1 MENARQIERL
11 NSHNSKLDK
20 DNNKLDRYC
29 KGLEL
34 DKRRMAEDKLNAI
47 NEKTVAKNAV
57 SALTREIEWL
67 NKQTETELNNIISLV
82 RDRDKMKKDLQ
93 KVEAENQQNKKDIS
107 SKQAAIVNLKLQVA
121 VKTEH
126 VRELLA
132 NSGQLE
138 KQRDKYCQEAS
149 KANANLMQM
158 IEEVKL
164 KKNIIGELKKE
175 NIEREAK
182 YKQQQ
187 NLYEAVRSDRN
198 LYSKNLIESQDE
210 VAELRRKFKI
220 AAHQIQQ
227 LKDEIES
234 KDIALTAKDH
244 AMGEEKKHH
253 DNDKA
258 ALGHCKTKLTALE
271 DIMKTTENEKTQYK
285 YMLAETEKQNEASKK
300 EYQNVVDERDILGTQ
315 LIRRN
320 DELALLYEKIK
331 ILQTTLSKG
340 ESQYNER
347 LEDIKLLK
355 YKIGDLKCEL
365 RIVTSKAAEIKGL
378 KDEIVNL
385 NKQLLTEKL

>member
-1 MENARQIERL
+1 
-11 NSHNSKLDK
+11 
-20 DNNKLDRYC
+20 
-29 KGLEL
+29 
-34 DKRRMAEDKLNAI
+34 
-47 NEKTVAKNAV
+47 
-57 SALTREIEWL
+57 
-67 NKQTETELNNIISLV
+67 
-82 RDRDKMKKDLQ
+82 
-93 KVEAENQQNKKDIS
+93 
-107 SKQAAIVNLKLQVA
+107 
-121 VKTEH
+121 
-126 VRELLA
+126 
-132 NSGQLE
+132 
-138 KQRDKYCQEAS
+138 
-149 KANANLMQM
+149 MQM

-187 NLYEAVRSDRN
+187 NLYEQVRSDRN

-227 LKDEIES
+227 LKDEIDQ
-234 KDIALTAKDH
+234 KDLALTAKEH
-244 AMGEEKKHH
+244 QMGTDKKAA
-253 DNDKA
+253 DKDKA
-258 ALGHCKTKLTALE
+258 DLGINRAKLHTLE
-271 DIMKTTENEKTQYK
+271 ENQKTTENEKLQYK
-285 YMLAETEKQNEASKK
+285 YMLAETEKQNEASRK
-300 EYQNVVDERDILGTQ
+300 EYLNVVNERDILGTQ

-340 ESQYNER
+340 EQQYNER

-385 NKQLLTEKL
+385 NK

>member
-1 MENARQIERL
+1 
-11 NSHNSKLDK
+11 
-20 DNNKLDRYC
+20 
-29 KGLEL
+29 
-34 DKRRMAEDKLNAI
+34 
-47 NEKTVAKNAV
+47 
-57 SALTREIEWL
+57 
-67 NKQTETELNNIISLV
+67 
-82 RDRDKMKKDLQ
+82 
-93 KVEAENQQNKKDIS
+93 
-107 SKQAAIVNLKLQVA
+107 
-121 VKTEH
+121 
-126 VRELLA
+126 
-132 NSGQLE
+132 
-138 KQRDKYCQEAS
+138 
-149 KANANLMQM
+149 MQM

-187 NLYEAVRSDRN
+187 NLYEQVRSDRN

-227 LKDEIES
+227 LKDEIDQ
-234 KDIALTAKDH
+234 KDLALTAKEH
-244 AMGEEKKHH
+244 QMGTDKKAA
-253 DNDKA
+253 DKDKA
-258 ALGHCKTKLTALE
+258 ELGHCKAKLHTLE
-271 DIMKTTENEKTQYK
+271 ENQKTTENEKLQYK
-285 YMLAETEKQNEASKK
+285 YMLAETEKQNEASRK
-300 EYQNVVDERDILGTQ
+300 EYLNVVNERDILGTQ

-340 ESQYNER
+340 EQQYNER

-385 NKQLLTEKL
+385 NK

>member
-1 MENARQIERL
+1 
-11 NSHNSKLDK
+11 
-20 DNNKLDRYC
+20 
-29 KGLEL
+29 
-34 DKRRMAEDKLNAI
+34 
-47 NEKTVAKNAV
+47 
-57 SALTREIEWL
+57 
-67 NKQTETELNNIISLV
+67 
-82 RDRDKMKKDLQ
+82 
-93 KVEAENQQNKKDIS
+93 
-107 SKQAAIVNLKLQVA
+107 
-121 VKTEH
+121 
-126 VRELLA
+126 
-132 NSGQLE
+132 
-138 KQRDKYCQEAS
+138 
-149 KANANLMQM
+149 MQM

-187 NLYEAVRSDRN
+187 NLYEQVRSDRN

-227 LKDEIES
+227 LKDEIDT

-244 AMGEEKKHH
+244 LMADDKKSH
-253 DNDKA
+253 DKDKA
-258 ALGHCKTKLTALE
+258 ELGHCKTKLTTLE
-271 DIMKTTENEKTQYK
+271 DDQKTTENEKKQYK
-285 YMLAETEKQNEASKK
+285 YMLAETEKQNEASRK
-300 EYQNVVDERDILGTQ
+300 EYLNVVNERDILGTQ

-320 DELALLYEKIK
+320 DELALLYEKIS

-340 ESQYNER
+340 EQQYNER

-385 NKQLLTEKL
+385 NK

>member
-11 NSHNSKLDK
+11 NAHNSKLDK

-138 KQRDKYCQEAS
+138 KQRDKYC
-149 KANANLMQM
+149 
-158 IEEVKL
+158 
-164 KKNIIGELKKE
+164 
-175 NIEREAK
+175 
-182 YKQQQ
+182 
-187 NLYEAVRSDRN
+187 
-198 LYSKNLIESQDE
+198 
-210 VAELRRKFKI
+210 
-220 AAHQIQQ
+220 
-227 LKDEIES
+227 
-234 KDIALTAKDH
+234 
-244 AMGEEKKHH
+244 
-253 DNDKA
+253 
-258 ALGHCKTKLTALE
+258 
-271 DIMKTTENEKTQYK
+271 
-285 YMLAETEKQNEASKK
+285 
-300 EYQNVVDERDILGTQ
+300 
-315 LIRRN
+315 
-320 DELALLYEKIK
+320 
-331 ILQTTLSKG
+331 
-340 ESQYNER
+340 
-347 LEDIKLLK
+347 
-355 YKIGDLKCEL
+355 
-365 RIVTSKAAEIKGL
+365 
-378 KDEIVNL
+378 
-385 NKQLLTEKL
+385 

>member
-1 MENARQIERL
+1 
-11 NSHNSKLDK
+11 
-20 DNNKLDRYC
+20 
-29 KGLEL
+29 
-34 DKRRMAEDKLNAI
+34 
-47 NEKTVAKNAV
+47 
-57 SALTREIEWL
+57 
-67 NKQTETELNNIISLV
+67 
-82 RDRDKMKKDLQ
+82 
-93 KVEAENQQNKKDIS
+93 
-107 SKQAAIVNLKLQVA
+107 
-121 VKTEH
+121 
-126 VRELLA
+126 
-132 NSGQLE
+132 
-138 KQRDKYCQEAS
+138 
-149 KANANLMQM
+149 MQM

-187 NLYEAVRSDRN
+187 NLYEQVRSDRN

-227 LKDEIES
+227 LKDEIDQ
-234 KDIALTAKDH
+234 KDLALTAKEH
-244 AMGEEKKHH
+244 QMGTDKKAA
-253 DNDKA
+253 DKDKA
-258 ALGHCKTKLTALE
+258 ELGICKAKLHTLE
-271 DIMKTTENEKTQYK
+271 ENQKTTENEKLQYK
-285 YMLAETEKQNEASKK
+285 YMLAETEKQNEASRK
-300 EYQNVVDERDILGTQ
+300 EYLNVVNERDILGTQ

-340 ESQYNER
+340 EQQYNER

-385 NKQLLTEKL
+385 NK

>member
-1 MENARQIERL
+1 
-11 NSHNSKLDK
+11 
-20 DNNKLDRYC
+20 
-29 KGLEL
+29 
-34 DKRRMAEDKLNAI
+34 
-47 NEKTVAKNAV
+47 
-57 SALTREIEWL
+57 
-67 NKQTETELNNIISLV
+67 
-82 RDRDKMKKDLQ
+82 
-93 KVEAENQQNKKDIS
+93 
-107 SKQAAIVNLKLQVA
+107 
-121 VKTEH
+121 
-126 VRELLA
+126 
-132 NSGQLE
+132 
-138 KQRDKYCQEAS
+138 
-149 KANANLMQM
+149 MQM

-187 NLYEAVRSDRN
+187 NLYEQVRSDRN

-227 LKDEIES
+227 LKDEIDQ
-234 KDIALTAKDH
+234 KDLALTAKEH
-244 AMGEEKKHH
+244 QMGTDKKAA
-253 DNDKA
+253 DKDKA
-258 ALGHCKTKLTALE
+258 ELGFCKAKLHTLE
-271 DIMKTTENEKTQYK
+271 ENQKTTENEKLQYK
-285 YMLAETEKQNEASKK
+285 YMLAETEKQNEASRK
-300 EYQNVVDERDILGTQ
+300 EYLNVVNERDILGTQ

-340 ESQYNER
+340 EQQYNER

-385 NKQLLTEKL
+385 NK